1 MSFFVLVFGIS
12 EPTEPGVIM
21 SLSCFH
27 LALQAAELTIRIGP
41 VFCFLCVWL
50 GSVFFFVG
58 LGLAFLA
65 KPDAEKKKEAKPR
78 RAKPDEEKAEPNQTK
93 RKKASP
99 KPPRSQARRR
109 LKPSQARRIKKPSQ
123 ARRRENKKPPPPP
136 PRSQARRRKKRAKPR
151 RRKKKNLRPIRI
163 TGYHTAPDIIVH
175 TMVWVLNNEGR

>member
-1 MSFFVLVFGIS
+1 
-12 EPTEPGVIM
+12 M

-123 ARRRENKKPPPPP
+123 ARRRENKKPPPRPHG
-136 PRSQARRRKKRAKPR
+136 AKPDEE
-151 RRKKKNLRPIRI
+151 KNEPSQTKEKKNLRPIRI